1 MESRIEGKNCL
12 SETVSLLSFNDD
24 EDTNDRVI
32 INSLDVNQI
41 LDDIED
47 DKHHFHDGIND
58 FEFIRCHDTVITSD
72 SDMPSSNSKLEL
84 NGHGNC
90 PTPKYTVET
99 CKAILM
105 LKEFQHPMTEQK
117 ANCEDINDNFCK
129 FELKNP
135 CITTLR
141 EEQMSEARTLSADA
155 LKPII
160 VDPLLD
166 ENTSLLNLAECSM
179 DQNGPNNDT
188 SINRISGVNSHNS
201 KSGSQS
207 NSRRARSNRYKVS
220 SYKLYYHVSDLNYL
234 LFHRLKLSNRFF

>member
-1 MESRIEGKNCL
+1 
-12 SETVSLLSFNDD
+12 
-24 EDTNDRVI
+24 
-32 INSLDVNQI
+32 
-41 LDDIED
+41 
-47 DKHHFHDGIND
+47 
-58 FEFIRCHDTVITSD
+58 
-72 SDMPSSNSKLEL
+72 MPSSNSKLEL
-84 NGHGNC
+84 NDHGNC
-90 PTPKYTVET
+90 STPKNTVET

-105 LKEFQHPMTEQK
+105 LKEIQHPMTEQK
-117 ANCEDINDNFCK
+117 ANCEDINDNFCR
-129 FELKNP
+129 FELKNA

-166 ENTSLLNLAECSM
+166 ENTSLFNLPECSM

-188 SINRISGVNSHNS
+188 SINRINGVISHNS

-207 NSRRARSNRYKVS
+207 SSRRARSNRYKVS
-220 SYKLYYHVSDLNYL
+220 SYKLYSHASDLNYL